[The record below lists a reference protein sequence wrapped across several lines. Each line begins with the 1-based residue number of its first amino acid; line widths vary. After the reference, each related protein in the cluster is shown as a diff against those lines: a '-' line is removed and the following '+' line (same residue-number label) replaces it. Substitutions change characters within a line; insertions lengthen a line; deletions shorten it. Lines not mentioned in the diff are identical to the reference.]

1 MSNHFYDNDGAAIQF
16 TGDRMSSS
24 KLTISRNEITSSGLH
39 NSANPGIQILG
50 KMDDIEVSNNFIHDN
65 SQGSIH
71 VHSYSKALKVKIL
84 NNVISFNINGSES
97 ILVQAPDGASPFVK
111 IAGNELTRNEL
122 NQFSN
127 LVNIENVRADIIENL
142 FSENLMKS
150 VLNWDSTYN
159 DNDTGICEKNTFS
172 RNAGYLQAIFLKGG
186 KKTVNRNFIVNLG
199 YHYEIAVFPSYL
211 VKNTDDQFDVR
222 FNWLGYGSRDTLLK
236 RIKSTKSQSDFPV
249 VAVVAVEPFLS
260 SPRETFE
267 RGKIIVIVIFYI
279 S

>member
-1 MSNHFYDNDGAAIQF
+1 M
-16 TGDRMSSS
+16 
-24 KLTISRNEITSSGLH
+24 
-39 NSANPGIQILG
+39 
-50 KMDDIEVSNNFIHDN
+50 
-65 SQGSIH
+65 
-71 VHSYSKALKVKIL
+71 
-84 NNVISFNINGSES
+84 
-97 ILVQAPDGASPFVK
+97 
-111 IAGNELTRNEL
+111 TRNEL

-199 YHYEIAVFPSYL
+199 YDYEIAVFPSYL

-236 RIKSTKSQSDFPV
+236 RIRSTKSQSDFP
-249 VAVVAVEPFLS
+249 VVAVEPFLS